1 MRILRAICALLAL
14 LFIGCNEP
22 GPVAIPDSAIPSL
35 GTPNDNEI
43 WFTTNDNNNLNGIDE
58 SAFNATITD
67 IEYSE
72 FGVNIIRFDAPLTT
86 IGAGAFD
93 ARGTSRNLNNISL
106 PNTVTTIGERAFY
119 ECSSLECITLGPNIK
134 SCGMQAFDNCQ
145 SLYSIHIASIAD
157 WAQTEFANET
167 ANPLNYGGSLILNDK
182 KIKELVLPA
191 WVSHIGSYAFCN
203 YNSISSVTIPASVKS
218 IGKEAF
224 SGCDGLSKVN
234 IEDVAAWCKIEFAT
248 ALSNPLSIAGTLLVN
263 GVSLTTLSL
272 EGVDSISPRAFQ
284 GCNNIASL
292 RSDSSLRSIGEEAFR
307 GSLSLSSVELGEGVT
322 TIESKAFM
330 GCTALKSITIP
341 DCVTAI
347 GTYAFGYCRN
357 LTSVTIG
364 KGVTAIGDAAF
375 CDCSNLKAFYGKFAS
390 ADNCYLVVNGVLH
403 SFAIGCGAT
412 EFAVPDSVSE
422 IGNSAF
428 YNCSSLTSVTIGSSV
443 TAIEDAAFEYCSSL
457 KTISIP
463 DSVTT
468 IGESVF
474 NKCNSLT
481 SATIG
486 NGVTSIGSSAFYNCS
501 SLTEVYCKPTIP
513 PTGGYNMFNNNAA
526 DRKIYVPAESLDDY
540 KNHEAWS
547 RYADAIMAIQ

>member
-145 SLYSIHIASIAD
+145 SLYSIHISSIAD

-167 ANPLNYGGSLILNDK
+167 ANPLNYGGSLILNGK
-182 KIKELVLPA
+182 KIRELVLPA

-203 YNSISSVTIPASVKS
+203 YNTISSVTIPASVKS

-224 SGCDGLSKVN
+224 SGCNGLSKVN

-322 TIESKAFM
+322 TIEGKAFM
-330 GCTALKSITIP
+330 GCTALKSIAIP
-341 DCVTAI
+341 DSVTAI
-347 GTYAFGYCRN
+347 GAYAFGYCRN

-364 KGVTAIGDAAF
+364 KGVTSIGDAAF

-412 EFAVPDSVSE
+412 EFTVPNSVSE

-457 KTISIP
+457 KTITIP

-526 DRKIYVPAESLDDY
+526 DRKIYVPAESLDAY
-540 KNHEAWS
+540 KEHDDWS

>member
-14 LFIGCNEP
+14 LFVGCNEP

-119 ECSSLECITLGPNIK
+119 ECSSLECITLGTNIK

-145 SLYSIHIASIAD
+145 SLYSIHISSIAD

-167 ANPLNYGGSLILNDK
+167 ANPLNYGGSLSLNGK
-182 KIKELVLPA
+182 KIRELVLPA

-203 YNSISSVTIPASVKS
+203 YNTISSVTIPASVKS

-224 SGCDGLSKVN
+224 SGCNGLSKVN

-307 GSLSLSSVELGEGVT
+307 GSLSLSSVELGEGIT
-322 TIESKAFM
+322 TIEGKAFM
-330 GCTALKSITIP
+330 GCSKLRSVK
-341 DCVTAI
+341 C
-347 GTYAFGYCRN
+347 YA
-357 LTSVTIG
+357 TV
-364 KGVTAIGDAAF
+364 
-375 CDCSNLKAFYGKFAS
+375 
-390 ADNCYLVVNGVLH
+390 
-403 SFAIGCGAT
+403 
-412 EFAVPDSVSE
+412 
-422 IGNSAF
+422 
-428 YNCSSLTSVTIGSSV
+428 
-443 TAIEDAAFEYCSSL
+443 
-457 KTISIP
+457 
-463 DSVTT
+463 
-468 IGESVF
+468 
-474 NKCNSLT
+474 
-481 SATIG
+481 
-486 NGVTSIGSSAFYNCS
+486 
-501 SLTEVYCKPTIP
+501 P
-513 PTGGYNMFNNNAA
+513 PTLGDKYVFDYNAS
-526 DRKIYVPAESLDDY
+526 DRKIYVPAESLDAY
-540 KNHEAWS
+540 KEHDDWS
-547 RYADAIMAIQ
+547 RYVDSIMAIQ

>member
-43 WFTTNDNNNLNGIDE
+43 WFTTIDGNSLNGIDE
-58 SAFNATITD
+58 SAFNAAITD

-72 FGVNIIRFDAPLTT
+72 FGINIIHFDAPLTT

-93 ARGTSRNLNNISL
+93 TRGTSRNLNNISL
-106 PNTVTTIGERAFY
+106 PQSVTTIGERAFY
-119 ECSSLECITLGPNIK
+119 ECANLECITLGSNIK
-134 SCGMQAFDNCQ
+134 SCGSQAFDNCL
-145 SLYSIHIASIAD
+145 SLYSIHISSLGDWVAIDFAD
-157 WAQTEFANET
+157 EK
-167 ANPLNYGGSLILNDK
+167 ANPLCYGGALVMNDK
-182 KIKELVLPA
+182 KIKELVIPA
-191 WVSHIGSYAFCN
+191 WASHIANYAFCN
-203 YNSISSVTIPASVKS
+203 YNSISSVTIPATIKS
-218 IGKEAF
+218 IGINAF
-224 SGCDGLSKVN
+224 AGCEGLYKVN

-322 TIESKAFM
+322 TIEGKAFM

-341 DCVTAI
+341 DSVTAI
-347 GTYAFGYCRN
+347 GAYAFGYSRN

-364 KGVTAIGDAAF
+364 KGVTSIGDAAF

-412 EFAVPDSVSE
+412 EFTVPNSVSE

-457 KTISIP
+457 KTITIP

-468 IGESVF
+468 IGESAF

-481 SATIG
+481 SAIIG

-501 SLTEVYCKPTIP
+501 NLTEVYCKPTIP

-526 DRKIYVPAESLDDY
+526 DRKIYVPAESLDAY
-540 KNHEAWS
+540 KEHDDWR